1 MNILEQED
9 LVKGLPDQAL
19 FQQAENPSGQL
30 PPFLVI
36 SEIQRRTDM
45 RKRFEASEAQ
55 PQGTVADQI
64 VMEGLGGA
72 MPQQAPMSPPPGSMP
87 PQGSMP
93 PPAGF
98 ASSPSPSLSQMEGT
112 LPLMGQGMAAGGILG
127 FDTGGPTGS
136 YPYTPDSP
144 QYNPYADPASDVFG
158 RPEPLGYTFGKV
170 GDWVGNQNERSLKLR
185 ELIEKIKYEEGIP
198 FSEAKVKANEIL
210 NREEEANLGGELLG
224 DGSKVLNEI
233 KGEQRG
239 SIPAEFLRPPEYDVG
254 NIGNI
259 NISDMTFGDDTF
271 SVVDDNLLG
280 AGPKTI
286 VEDEPEGANLSTIQ
300 GILDRQIASDVGTTI
315 TEGEGLQT
323 EVTEGKDSLT
333 DLIDQF
339 AKMRTGTEGRLDSRR
354 SESQALIEEIRNE
367 GRRDAFNAAMIQ
379 LGAGIAGN
387 DMAGGLQRAGDVAT
401 STNAL
406 ARDAARAEQ
415 RGMRDYE
422 EVALS
427 GMDELGMKEAQFV
440 YGEEKETR
448 ARGEALRKW
457 EAEHGLTKLAQD
469 NDLFFKQANLEME
482 GEKLKENIYIGRE
495 GLKNEVTKIN
505 NKLAENTEL
514 TKREAMRT
522 FTNVLDSIQDYMDEL
537 PITTTAEEREVI
549 RDTQQRRILTALR
562 IELGEDFYQAFIA
575 DYEPTRGGAG
585 GLEGEDLVNSILS
598 DE

>member
-45 RKRFEASEAQ
+45 RKRFESSEAQ

-64 VMEGLGGA
+64 VMEGLGA
-72 MPQQAPMSPPPGSMP
+72 TMPQQAPMSPPPGSML

-98 ASSPSPSLSQMEGT
+98 APSPSPSLSQMEGT

-127 FDTGGPTGS
+127 MSNGGVVRMQSGNRTERQQALVRRRNAGQRADDRNEEKFKKRFGNRFEGQGGHALRSNPDYSEYQRNLQSFLDENREAEIEAEQNPEVIAQTYEEALPVGFVDDTQLAPYVSPVGGEESYDAWMARDGFADEVPSDTGTEYLVDS
-136 YPYTPDSP
+136 NNLPYGD
-144 QYNPYADPASDVFG
+144 ADPDA
-158 RPEPLGYTFGKV
+158 T
-170 GDWVGNQNERSLKLR
+170 
-185 ELIEKIKYEEGIP
+185 
-198 FSEAKVKANEIL
+198 
-210 NREEEANLGGELLG
+210 
-224 DGSKVLNEI
+224 
-233 KGEQRG
+233 
-239 SIPAEFLRPPEYDVG
+239 
-254 NIGNI
+254 
-259 NISDMTFGDDTF
+259 
-271 SVVDDNLLG
+271 
-280 AGPKTI
+280 
-286 VEDEPEGANLSTIQ
+286 EGANLSTIES
-300 GILDRQIASDVGTTI
+300 ILDRQLASDVGTTI
-315 TEGEGLQT
+315 TEGEGLET

-333 DLIDQF
+333 ALIDQF
-339 AKMRTGTEGRLDSRR
+339 AKLRTGAEGRLDSRR
-354 SESQALIEEIRNE
+354 SESQDLIDQIRDE
-367 GRRDAFNAAMIQ
+367 GRRDAFSSALMQ
-379 LGAGIAGN
+379 LGAGIAGG
-387 DMAGGLQRAGDVAT
+387 DMAGGWQRAGEVAT
-401 STNAL
+401 STNAV

-422 EVALS
+422 EAALS

-440 YGEEKETR
+440 YGEEKETG
-448 ARGEALRKW
+448 AREEALRKW